1 MRISDWSSTCAL
13 PIFLVGRYTDGADQI
28 DIAIAVYADQHEGKE
43 LVSFGAGVLREDDVW
58 VRVQNQPPIAGGSV
72 LRITHP
78 VPVERIV
85 ATWYVVGV
93 VVTHSPN
100 RAHLQPLQVLLTG
113 GAHPPAPP

>member
-43 LVSFGAGVLREDDVW
+43 LVSFGTGVLREDDVW

-72 LRITHP
+72 MRITHP
-78 VPVERIV
+78 GPVERIV
-85 ATWYVVGV
+85 EIGRASCRERVCQYV
-93 VVTHSPN
+93 
-100 RAHLQPLQVLLTG
+100 
-113 GAHPPAPP
+113 